1 MRYSRLLGKTLRQA
15 SKPAEG
21 TGLGHLLRAGMIRS
35 SAWGAHTLLPL
46 GARVMGNLQAL
57 AADGFALAG
66 AQAIAVAPC
75 APTFKEQPA
84 FADLKRELAASR
96 RAARSD
102 YFLAASHEET
112 LAALAGGLNVSYR
125 ELPMVLAQQ
134 QWKYGDGGRWF
145 LLQEAYAMRAAEEAG
160 SIEDIC
166 RAVFADAGMAA
177 FSCNCGNGIEYGVLS
192 GSGTQKFAVCD
203 SCDYRAAW
211 DLAESPAPEFLQS
224 EEPRDREEIYG
235 PGMISVS
242 EIAGFA
248 HLPHEKVTKALLFA
262 ADSRKVAVCVRGD
275 CDVSEAKLKR
285 LLRCSSLEFAAP
297 TVVTELTGAEVG
309 YAGPIGLRG
318 DVEVIWDVATRGRVN
333 FEAGANKTDHHLL
346 NLNFGR
352 DLPLPG
358 RFVDVRQIREGER
371 CARCTSGRVQARR
384 GDRIGHVTST
394 GEMYSN
400 ALGAA
405 YAAREGGNRPLA
417 IDCCGIDL
425 SRLLIATAEQNA
437 DERGLRWPARLAPF
451 AIHLVSVGA
460 AEERAA
466 EVYERLRHA
475 GIEALWDDRQAPA
488 GAKFSD
494 ADLIGIPVR
503 LVVSPKTGEHVEWKE
518 RGSATASLKSFDE
531 AVADARLIRQA
542 RLES

>member
-15 SKPAEG
+15 SKPAAG
-21 TGLGHLLRAGMIRS
+21 AGLGHLLRAGMIRS
-35 SAWGAHTLLPL
+35 SASGTYTLLPL
-46 GARVMGNLQAL
+46 GARVMGNLRAL
-57 AADGFALAG
+57 AEDRFARVG
-66 AQAIAVAPC
+66 AQKITVAPY

-84 FADLKRELAASR
+84 LADLKRELAASR

-102 YFLAASHEET
+102 YFLAGSHEET
-112 LAALAGGLNVSYR
+112 LAALAGALNVSYR

-145 LLQEAYAMRAAEEAG
+145 LLEEAYALRAADERGVLEDVCRGVLEEAG
-160 SIEDIC
+160 
-166 RAVFADAGMAA
+166 VAA
-177 FSCNCGNGIEYGVLS
+177 FAFHCGNGVEYGVLS
-192 GSGTQKFAVCD
+192 GSGAEMFAVCD
-203 SCDYRAAW
+203 SCDYRAGW
-211 DLAESPAPEFLQS
+211 DLGEALAVEFAQS

-248 HLPHEKVTKALLFA
+248 HLPHEKVTKTLLFV
-262 ADSRKVAVCVRGD
+262 ADSRNLAVCVRGD

-285 LLRCSSLEFAAP
+285 LLRCSSLELAAP
-297 TVVTELTGAEVG
+297 ELVTELTGAEVG

-318 DVEVIWDVATRGRVN
+318 GVEVIWDIATRGRVN

-346 NLNFGR
+346 NLNFAR
-352 DLPLPG
+352 DLPLPE

-371 CARCTSGRVQARR
+371 CARCTAGHVQARR

-394 GEMYSN
+394 GGMYSK
-400 ALGAA
+400 ALSAA
-405 YAAREGGNRPLA
+405 YAAREGGNQPLS

-425 SRLLIATAEQNA
+425 SRLLIAAAEWHA
-437 DERGLRWPARLAPF
+437 DEQGLKWPARLAPF
-451 AIHLVSVGA
+451 AVHLVSVGA
-460 AEERAA
+460 AEEYAA
-466 EVYERLRHA
+466 EVYQCLLDA
-475 GIEALWDDRQAPA
+475 GVEALWDDRQAPA

-503 LVVSPKTGEHVEWKE
+503 LVVSPKTGEQVEWKE
-518 RGSATASLKSFDE
+518 RGAAAASLKSLDE
-531 AVADARLIRQA
+531 AVADARRIRPA
-542 RLES
+542 RPGS